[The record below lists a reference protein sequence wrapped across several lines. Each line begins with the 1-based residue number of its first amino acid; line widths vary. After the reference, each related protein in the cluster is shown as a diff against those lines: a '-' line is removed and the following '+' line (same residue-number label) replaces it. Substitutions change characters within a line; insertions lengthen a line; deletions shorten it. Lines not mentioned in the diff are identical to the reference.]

1 MFGHST
7 TVLVRFLATAMAS
20 QLQPGDEIVVT
31 DFDHESNI
39 GPWLTLKERG
49 VVFKVGDRPH
59 TCGPTSM
66 RSTG

>member
-20 QLQPGDEIVVT
+20 QFQPGDEIVVT

-49 VVFKVGDRPH
+49 VVFKTWEIDHDTLSP
-59 TCGPTSM
+59 S
-66 RSTG
+66 